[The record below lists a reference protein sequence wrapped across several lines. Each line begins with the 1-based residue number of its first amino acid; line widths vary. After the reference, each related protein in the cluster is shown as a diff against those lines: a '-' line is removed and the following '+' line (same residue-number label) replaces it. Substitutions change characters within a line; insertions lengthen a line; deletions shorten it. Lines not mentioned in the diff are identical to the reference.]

1 MLDRLKKELKKLNL
15 GKQPRYMIP
24 MVALPFSL
32 LLNGIGT
39 NIFKTDEKNAPAVT
53 SSMNTELQ
61 DADLEKAQ
69 TKNKFD
75 ALLAAYDKKEDF
87 SAIQDLGD
95 SGAKQMELD
104 DKNLYSMNEMDKI
117 TQANGRGLSNYG
129 GTSAPTNYSL
139 FKNSTSNNNATP
151 LSNSLGIQPKFNAM
165 SGSVDNT
172 EINRR
177 PSNRYENYLA
187 NRDNVNSSNGNY
199 NNYGSYPPQ
208 NYERETSRQA
218 APFDDN
224 MALFRAQMSII
235 DSMTNKRR
243 NKTAEKSKFETE
255 ETLDSKTDLTKH
267 KSQTDPLSKTD
278 AKAENK
284 PQIVEV
290 TKTVNDNSRYFNTV
304 GLSKNN
310 SFIKAI
316 LDEGLKVYD
325 GSRVRI
331 RLMDNITL
339 DGKELPEGTYLYGV
353 ISGFATQRVLLNIT
367 NIALGS
373 EILSVKLDVYDQDGM
388 KGLYI
393 PESLF
398 REIAKEASAKT
409 VGGQNIAFS
418 DNNAINA
425 TQMAY
430 SAAQDIYKTSTRAL
444 SDAIRKRKAVLKY
457 NTQIFL
463 VNTKW

>member
-39 NIFKTDEKNAPAVT
+39 NIFTTDDKNAPAVT

-129 GTSAPTNYSL
+129 ATSAPTNYSL
-139 FKNSTSNNNATP
+139 FKNSASNTNATP

-172 EINRR
+172 EIGRR

-199 NNYGSYPPQ
+199 NNYPPQ
-208 NYERETSRQA
+208 NYERETPRQA

-224 MALFRAQMSII
+224 MALFRAQMSVI

-243 NKTAEKSKFETE
+243 NKTAEKPKFETE
-255 ETLDSKTDLTKH
+255 ETVDNKTDLTKP
-267 KSQTDPLSKTD
+267 KLQKDPLSKAD
-278 AKAENK
+278 AKTESK
-284 PQIVEV
+284 PQIIEV

-331 RLMDNITL
+331 RLMDDITL

-373 EILSVKLDVYDQDGM
+373 EILNVKLDVYDQDGM

-409 VGGQNIAFS
+409 VGGQNISFS

-463 VNTKW
+463 VNTK